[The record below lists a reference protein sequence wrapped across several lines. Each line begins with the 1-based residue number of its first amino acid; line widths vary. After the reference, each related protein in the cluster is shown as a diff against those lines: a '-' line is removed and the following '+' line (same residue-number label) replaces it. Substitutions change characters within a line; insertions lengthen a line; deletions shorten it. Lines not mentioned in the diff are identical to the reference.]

1 MADCRRIVNDPRN
14 PPPLTIPPNAGLKT
28 AKVAVLM
35 LNSTGKVVSANQEAK
50 ALWQTGAGELV
61 GEFFPG
67 LFALDIV
74 SEEPEMLEAQW
85 DILLAAMLDKRAI
98 LSVQPKEG
106 GPRAMAVR
114 AEKAMG
120 SAGGYIVVIETPLE
134 SGPVASASTDDQ
146 AAALQLFAEMG
157 PVGFF
162 DLNLKARKVLYSPAW
177 KRMLGYADSELA
189 DTYEAWLG
197 LLHPEDSAAAPDKA
211 GRKFKVGARP
221 FAVDFRMK
229 HKRGHW
235 AWIQC
240 VGLQL
245 VSTTGELERVV
256 GIHIDATERKDT
268 EETGLASDARLHA
281 LADEGSLA
289 AFELDFDGETSW
301 FSGAWLR
308 LLGGVATPANGP
320 AALSDA
326 LPPEECPGGLEQWLL
341 AQAPGQSSF
350 SRVVRLRTTDGKSL
364 PAILGIN
371 RTLTR
376 KRNLERV
383 VGFAFAISDVGSA
396 IPFEPLNPRVQS
408 EEGLDES
415 ARAIFDE
422 VLSALSEG
430 VIATDARGCV
440 LFANATAAR
449 LLHMPAEGFAGRA
462 LDHVFAL
469 VDRRTGKPGD
479 NPADRALS
487 ASGPLPLIADQALA
501 VPGSDPLPI
510 VWTARASYGP
520 DSKPRG
526 VVIVF
531 RNPDEMSLTP
541 EELIKANRFESL
553 GLLAGGIAHD
563 FNNLLTTILG
573 GLSLAKDNH
582 DVSKLD
588 DAEKACLAAKS
599 LAKQLLMF
607 AKGGSGALS
616 VCDPKDILE
625 EAVKIASAGSPA
637 EIVIQLSEG
646 TGAVRVDRPQIL
658 QVFQNLIVNALQA
671 MPPPPHKPRLQ
682 LKAGDVHISAG
693 QIASLPEGDYV
704 EFEVRDNGSGIK
716 PEHVEKIWDPFFT
729 TKKHGTGLGLATV
742 LSIVRKLGGEIGLQ
756 STVGEGTVFSV
767 FLPRA
772 DQPADVQARPAPS
785 LRFGTG
791 RVLFMDDD
799 EHICSLTA
807 AMLQSLDYKFD
818 IAKNGEDAV
827 TLYKRYLNIGR
838 PYDAVI
844 MDITVVGGMGG
855 EETFN
860 VIRELD
866 PDVRAIVSSGYDND
880 EIARQYLD
888 MGFCGYLTKPYRV
901 TDLGKVLKAVLG

>member
-1 MADCRRIVNDPRN
+1 MAEWQPVVSDLSN
-14 PPPLTIPPNAGLKT
+14 PSPLTIPNAGMKT
-28 AKVAVLM
+28 ARVAVLI
-35 LNSTGKVVSANQEAK
+35 LDGTGKVVSANHEAK
-50 ALWQTGAGELV
+50 VLWQTGAGELV
-61 GEFFPG
+61 GESFPG

-74 SEEPEMLEAQW
+74 SEDPEMLEAQW
-85 DILLAAMLDKRAI
+85 DILLGAMLDKRII

-106 GPRAMAVR
+106 GPHAMAVR
-114 AEKAMG
+114 AEKAIG
-120 SAGGYIVVIETPLE
+120 AAGGYIVVIETPLE
-134 SGPVASASTDDQ
+134 TGPEPSASADDQ
-146 AAALQLFAEMG
+146 AAALQLFAEKG

-162 DLNLKARKVLYSPAW
+162 DLNLKARRVVYSPAW

-189 DTYEAWLG
+189 DTYEAWIG

-211 GRKFKVGARP
+211 GRKLKVGARP
-221 FAVDFRMK
+221 FGVEFRMR
-229 HKRGHW
+229 HKLGHW
-235 AWIQC
+235 AWIHC

-245 VSTTGELERVV
+245 VSTSGELERVV
-256 GIHIDATERKDT
+256 GIHIDSTERKEL
-268 EETGLASDARLHA
+268 EESGLASDSRLSA
-281 LADEGSLA
+281 LAEEGSLA
-289 AFELDFDGETSW
+289 AFELDFEREAWW

-308 LLGGVATPANGP
+308 LMGGVASPANGP

-326 LPPEECPGGLEQWLL
+326 LTPEECPEGLEAWLL
-341 AQAPGQSSF
+341 AQAPGQASF
-350 SRVVRLRTTDGKSL
+350 SRVVRLRTADGKTIQ
-364 PAILGIN
+364 AMLGLN

-376 KRNLERV
+376 KKTLARV
-383 VGFAFAISDVGSA
+383 VGYAFALPDDGA
-396 IPFEPLNPRVQS
+396 APAPAP
-408 EEGLDES
+408 S
-415 ARAIFDE
+415 ARSTADAAIDRTAMAIFDE
-422 VLSALSEG
+422 VLAALSEA
-430 VIATDARGCV
+430 VIATDARGNI
-440 LFANATAAR
+440 LFANTTAAR
-449 LLHMPAEGFAGRA
+449 ILRLTADGFAGRS
-462 LDHVFAL
+462 LDQVFAL
-469 VDRRTGKPGD
+469 VDRQTGKPGD
-479 NPADRALS
+479 NPAERALS
-487 ASGPLPLIADQALA
+487 ASGPLPLISEHAVAVSGADP
-501 VPGSDPLPI
+501 VPI

-520 DSKPRG
+520 DAKPRG
-526 VVIVF
+526 IVIVF

-573 GLSLAKDNH
+573 GLSLAKDNR
-582 DVSKLD
+582 DSSKLAD
-588 DAEKACLAAKS
+588 SEKACMAAKG
-599 LAKQLLMF
+599 LTKQLLMF
-607 AKGGSGALS
+607 AKGGSGATS
-616 VCDPKDILE
+616 VCDPRDILE
-625 EAVKIASAGSPA
+625 DAVKIASAGSTA
-637 EIVIQLSEG
+637 EITVQSQDG
-646 TGAVRVDRPQIL
+646 TGAVKVDRPQIL

-671 MPPPPHKPRLQ
+671 MPPPPHKARLQ
-682 LKAGDVHISAG
+682 IKAANARITAG
-693 QIASLPEGDYV
+693 QIASLPAGDYV

-767 FLPRA
+767 FLPMA
-772 DQPADVQARPAPS
+772 DQPVDVQARPAPS

-799 EHICSLTA
+799 DHICSLTA
-807 AMLQSLDYKFD
+807 SMLESLDYKFD

-844 MDITVVGGMGG
+844 MDLTVIGGMGG

-860 VIRELD
+860 ILHGLD
-866 PDVRAIVSSGYDND
+866 KDVRAIVSSGYDND
-880 EIARQYLD
+880 EMARQYLD

>member
-1 MADCRRIVNDPRN
+1 
-14 PPPLTIPPNAGLKT
+14 
-28 AKVAVLM
+28 M
-35 LNSTGKVVSANQEAK
+35 LDASGKVVSANQEAK
-50 ALWQTGAGELV
+50 VLWQTGAGELV

-74 SEEPEMLEAQW
+74 SDEPEMLEAQW
-85 DILLAAMLDKRAI
+85 DILLAAMLEKRAI

-106 GPRAMAVR
+106 GPHAMAVR

-120 SAGGYIVVIETPLE
+120 AAGGYIVVVETPLE
-134 SGPVASASTDDQ
+134 NGPAQSASADEQ
-146 AAALQLFAEMG
+146 AAALQLFAEKG

-162 DLNLKARKVLYSPAW
+162 DLNLKARRVLYSPAW

-211 GRKFKVGARP
+211 GRKLKVGARP
-221 FAVDFRMK
+221 FSVEFRMK
-229 HKRGHW
+229 HKLGHW

-245 VSTTGELERVV
+245 VSTAGELERVV

-268 EETGLASDARLHA
+268 EELGLASDARLHA

-289 AFELDFDGETSW
+289 AFELDFEADTSW

-308 LLGGVATPANGP
+308 LMGGVPAPANGP

-326 LPPEECPGGLEQWLL
+326 LTPEECPEGIEPWLL

-350 SRVVRLRTTDGKSL
+350 SRVVRLRTSDGKSF
-364 PAILGIN
+364 PAVLGLN

-376 KRNLERV
+376 KRTLARV
-383 VGFAFAISDVGSA
+383 VGFAFALPEGPSA
-396 IPFEPLNPRVQS
+396 PPAQ
-408 EEGLDES
+408 S
-415 ARAIFDE
+415 ARSSADAAVDRTAMAIFEE
-422 VLSALSEG
+422 VLAALSEA
-430 VIATDARGCV
+430 VIATDARGNI
-440 LFANATAAR
+440 LFANGMAAR
-449 LLHMPAEGFAGRA
+449 LLRVTADGFAGRT
-462 LDHVFAL
+462 LDQVFSL
-469 VDRRTGKPGD
+469 VDRQTGKPGD
-479 NPADRALS
+479 NPAERALS
-487 ASGPLPLIADQALA
+487 ASGPLPLIGDQAL
-501 VPGSDPLPI
+501 VIPGSDPLPI

-520 DSKPRG
+520 DAKARG
-526 VVIVF
+526 IVIVF
-531 RNPDEMSLTP
+531 RNPEEMSLTP

-573 GLSLAKDNH
+573 GLSLAKDNR
-582 DVSKLD
+582 DSSKLGD
-588 DAEKACLAAKS
+588 SEKACLAAKG
-599 LAKQLLMF
+599 LTKQLLLF
-607 AKGGSGALS
+607 AKGGSGAMS
-616 VCDPKDILE
+616 VCDSKEILE
-625 EAVKIASAGSPA
+625 DAVKIASAGSTA
-637 EIVIQLSEG
+637 EISVHAQAG
-646 TGAVRVDRPQIL
+646 TGPVKVDRPQIL

-671 MPPPPHKPRLQ
+671 MPPPPHKARLQ
-682 LKAGDVHISAG
+682 LRAANARIAAG
-693 QIASLPEGDYV
+693 QIASLPAGDYI

-716 PEHVEKIWDPFFT
+716 PEHLEKIWDPFFT

-767 FLPRA
+767 FLPMA
-772 DQPADVQARPAPS
+772 DQPVDVQARPAPS

-807 AMLQSLDYKFD
+807 AMLESLDYKFD
-818 IAKNGEDAV
+818 IAKKGEDAV
-827 TLYKRYLNIGR
+827 VLYKRYMNIGR

-844 MDITVVGGMGG
+844 MDLTVIGGMGG
-855 EETFN
+855 EDTFN
-860 VIRELD
+860 ILRDLD
-866 PDVRAIVSSGYDND
+866 KDVRAIVSSGYDND
-880 EIARQYLD
+880 EMAKQYLD

>member
-1 MADCRRIVNDPRN
+1 MAEYGRLVNDPKN
-14 PPPLTIPPNAGLKT
+14 PPPLTIPNSGLKT
-28 AKVAVLM
+28 AKVAVLV
-35 LNSTGKVVSANQEAK
+35 LDPTGKVMSANQEAK

-61 GEFFPG
+61 GDFFPS

-74 SEEPEMLEAQW
+74 SEEPEMMEAQW

-98 LSVQPKEG
+98 LSVQPREG

-114 AEKAMG
+114 AEKSMG
-120 SAGGYIVVIETPLE
+120 ALGGYIVVIETPLE
-134 SGPVASASTDDQ
+134 SGPVPSASTDDQ

-177 KRMLGYADSELA
+177 KRMLGYADSELK

-229 HKRGHW
+229 HKRGYW

-245 VSTTGELERVV
+245 VSTSGELERVV

-268 EETGLASDARLHA
+268 EEMGLASDARLHA

-289 AFELDFDGETSW
+289 AFELNFEEDTSW

-308 LLGGVATPANGP
+308 LIGGVATPINGP
-320 AALSDA
+320 AALADA
-326 LPPEECPGGLEQWLL
+326 LPPEECPGGLEKWLL

-350 SRVVRLRTTDGKSL
+350 SRVVRLRTSDGKSL
-364 PAILGIN
+364 PAIVGIN

-376 KRNLERV
+376 KRTLARV

-396 IPFEPLNPRVQS
+396 IPFETVSPAVPADAAL
-408 EEGLDES
+408 EES

-422 VLSALSEG
+422 VLSALAEG
-430 VIATDARGCV
+430 VIATDARGNI

-449 LLHMPAEGFAGRA
+449 LLRQPADGMAGRQ
-462 LDHVFAL
+462 LDQVFVL
-469 VDRRTGKPGD
+469 VDRRSGKPGD
-479 NPADRALS
+479 NPAERALS
-487 ASGPLPLIADQALA
+487 ASGHLPLIGDQAIV
-501 VPGSDPLPI
+501 VPGGDALPI
-510 VWTARASYGP
+510 VWTARASYGA
-520 DSKPRG
+520 DAKPRG
-526 VVIVF
+526 IVVVF
-531 RNPDEMSLTP
+531 RNPDEMTLTP
-541 EELIKANRFESL
+541 EELIKANRFETL

-573 GLSLAKDNH
+573 GISLATDNH
-582 DVSKLD
+582 DTSRLS
-588 DAEKACLAAKS
+588 DAEKACHAAKS
-599 LAKQLLMF
+599 LTKQLLMF
-607 AKGGSGALS
+607 TRGGSGAAT

-625 EAVKIASAGSPA
+625 DAVKIASAGSA
-637 EIVIQLSEG
+637 VEITIQTNAGIG
-646 TGAVRVDRPQIL
+646 TVKVERAQIL

-671 MPPPPHKPRLQ
+671 MPAPPHKPRLV
-682 LKAGDVHISAG
+682 LRAADVHISSG
-693 QIASLPEGDYV
+693 QIASLPEGDYI
-704 EFEVRDNGSGIK
+704 EFEVRDNGTGIA
-716 PEHVEKIWDPFFT
+716 PENVEKIWDPFFT

-772 DQPADVQARPAPS
+772 DQPVEIQARPAPS

-799 EHICSLTA
+799 TNICSLTA
-807 AMLQSLDYKFD
+807 TMLQSLDYKYD
-818 IAKNGEDAV
+818 IAKNGEDAI

-855 EETFN
+855 EEAFS
-860 VIRELD
+860 ILRELD
-866 PDVRAIVSSGYDND
+866 PDVRAIVSSGYDNED
-880 EIARQYLD
+880 IARQYLD

-901 TDLGKVLKAVLG
+901 TELGKILKAVLG